1 MPLTDKPFSR
11 IPEIEELGRDLK
23 MNVSDRE
30 RALTGLAGVVLIT
43 DAASH
48 SDLRWTQMLIGGAAL
63 WRAFTG
69 RCGIYRTL
77 GIDTR
82 HPQASPAEGN
92 AHNSETQE
100 AHVETTK

>member
-11 IPEIEELGRDLK
+11 IPEIEELGNDLE

-30 RALTGLAGVVLIT
+30 RAVTGLAGLVLLT
-43 DAASH
+43 DAASRPG
-48 SDLRWTQMLIGGAAL
+48 LQWTQMLIGGAAL

-82 HPQASPAEGN
+82 HPQASPAER
-92 AHNSETQE
+92 NSRIPGSQE
-100 AHVETTK
+100 PDVKTMK